1 MVNTVDPLMG
11 FLGLLIMVM
20 GIQLIRGKWLFL
32 IAGYNTM
39 TKEEKKRYN
48 GTYLGKLV
56 GSYLIFVSLV
66 CLLHKILPANLLI
79 TLLILSSIIVVI
91 LGNTSKRTRS

>member
-11 FLGLLIMVM
+11 FLSLLIMVM

-48 GTYLGKLV
+48 GPYLGKLV

-66 CLLHKILPANLLI
+66 CLLHKILPVNLLI

-91 LGNTSKRTRS
+91 LGNTSKRIGS